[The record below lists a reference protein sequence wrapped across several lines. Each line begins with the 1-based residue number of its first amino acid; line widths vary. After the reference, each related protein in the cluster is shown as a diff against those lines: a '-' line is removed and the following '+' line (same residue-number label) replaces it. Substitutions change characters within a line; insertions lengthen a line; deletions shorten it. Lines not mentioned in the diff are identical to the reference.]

1 MVIGREDGK
10 KGEGRVPVTVSLDS
24 LIFVFSI
31 YGNSTEKVRVLVRV
45 RVRKK
50 HNIFMYGY
58 GNKYGSFSLEGTEKW
73 TEYGLV
79 LSSGKYGTIT
89 GKNGRNFWYGYGYG
103 IRVTFSFISTGTGSV
118 PVPVLRGMVQTQ

>member
-10 KGEGRVPVTVSLDS
+10 KGEGRVRVTVSLDS

-31 YGNSTEKVRVLVRV
+31 YGNSTEKVRVLVRI

-58 GNKYGSFSLEGTEKW
+58 GNRYGFFSQAGTEIW
-73 TEYGLV
+73 TGYGL
-79 LSSGKYGTIT
+79 I
-89 GKNGRNFWYGYGYG
+89 
-103 IRVTFSFISTGTGSV
+103 
-118 PVPVLRGMVQTQ
+118 

>member
-10 KGEGRVPVTVSLDS
+10 KGERRVRVTVSVDS

-31 YGNSTEKVRVLVRV
+31 YGNSTEKVRVLVRI

-58 GNKYGSFSLEGTEKW
+58 GNGYGLVILEGTEKRK
-73 TEYGLV
+73 EYGL
-79 LSSGKYGTIT
+79 
-89 GKNGRNFWYGYGYG
+89 F
-103 IRVTFSFISTGTGSV
+103 
-118 PVPVLRGMVQTQ
+118 